1 MFAQVDNSGTDMHA
15 LSVQTEKLGI
25 SILNHA
31 NVQFHQPGMELLVLF
46 VLEEEFTTTLPL
58 NANAQA
64 DKLIMDMSVLLTAQ
78 LDKFIMKLLKSVLA
92 QQDKTGMEISVFCV
106 MVVKLGTLLWI
117 LVFAQLVQF
126 GMDIHALILAMV
138 EEF

>member
-15 LSVQTEKLGI
+15 LSVQMEKLGI

-58 NANAQA
+58 NANAQV

-106 MVVKLGTLLWI
+106 MVVKLGTLL
-117 LVFAQLVQF
+117 
-126 GMDIHALILAMV
+126 
-138 EEF
+138 